1 MARTIHPEGT
11 ASQRDASTSHG
22 SWHGESAGWQQGSSM
37 RVGRFRL
44 THPGLHV
51 DLAGIEEGRARMSHH
66 GGGVDDGTAGDR
78 R

>member
-11 ASQRDASTSHG
+11 ASQRDAGMSHG

-37 RVGRFRL
+37 RIGRFRL
-44 THPGLHV
+44 THRGLHV
-51 DLAGIEEGRARMSHH
+51 DPGGIKEGRARISHD
-66 GGGVDDGTAGDR
+66 GGGADHGTAGDR